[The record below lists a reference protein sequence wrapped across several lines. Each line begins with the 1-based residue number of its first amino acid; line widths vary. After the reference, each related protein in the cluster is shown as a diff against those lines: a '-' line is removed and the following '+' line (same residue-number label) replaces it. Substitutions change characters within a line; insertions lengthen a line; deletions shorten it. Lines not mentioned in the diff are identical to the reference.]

1 MIGLDTNVLARYF
14 TRDDEKQAAKAS
26 RLIGR
31 CSSENPGYINLIVL
45 AELFWLLDRRY
56 KYKRDQQ
63 IALLQNMLQLDDLI
77 IEASD
82 DVYIALK
89 QFGTNKVQLA
99 DCLIA
104 ARNQRA
110 ACETSYTFDKS
121 ASKMRGFELIR

>member
-14 TRDDEKQAAKAS
+14 TQDDKSQAAKAG

-31 CSSENPGYINLIVL
+31 CNAENPGYINLIVL
-45 AELFWLLDRRY
+45 AELFWLLDSRY
-56 KYKRDQQ
+56 KYNRDQQ
-63 IALLQNMLQLDDLI
+63 LALLQNMLQLDDLI

-89 QFGTNKVQLA
+89 LYGTNKVQFA

-104 ARNQRA
+104 VRNQRA
-110 ACETSYTFDKS
+110 DCEISYTFDKS

>member
-14 TRDDEKQAAKAS
+14 TGDDKAQAAKAS

-31 CSSENPGYINLIVL
+31 CSAENPGYINLIVL

-56 KYKRDQQ
+56 KYNRDQQ
-63 IALLQNMLQLDDLI
+63 LALLQNMLQLDDLV
-77 IEASD
+77 IEAAD
-82 DVYIALK
+82 DVYTALK

-99 DCLIA
+99 DCLIVV
-104 ARNQRA
+104 RNQRA

-121 ASKMRGFELIR
+121 ASKMHGFELIR

>member
-31 CSSENPGYINLIVL
+31 CSAENPGYINLIVL

-56 KYKRDQQ
+56 KYQRDQQ

-89 QFGTNKVQLA
+89 QLGTNNVQLA

-110 ACETSYTFDKS
+110 GCDSSYTFDKS
-121 ASKMRGFELIR
+121 ASKMSGFELIR

>member
-1 MIGLDTNVLARYF
+1 MKLSPALVRE
-14 TRDDEKQAAKAS
+14 RDH
-26 RLIGR
+26 
-31 CSSENPGYINLIVL
+31 
-45 AELFWLLDRRY
+45 
-56 KYKRDQQ
+56 Q

-110 ACETSYTFDKS
+110 ACETSYTFDRS
-121 ASKMRGFELIR
+121 AGKMRGFELIR

>member
-14 TRDDEKQAAKAS
+14 TRDDESQAAKAS

-31 CSSENPGYINLIVL
+31 CNAENPGYINLIVL

-56 KYKRDQQ
+56 KYNRDQQ
-63 IALLQNMLQLDDLI
+63 LALLQNMLQLDDLV

-89 QFGTNKVQLA
+89 QFGNNKVQLA

-110 ACETSYTFDKS
+110 TCETSYTFDK
-121 ASKMRGFELIR
+121 AAGKMRGFELIR